1 MTITAAE
8 VSDGDTSSDASLS
21 LTFTS
26 SEATSNFAAG
36 DISVTNGSI
45 SSFSASSST
54 VYTATFTPSAAGAT
68 TIDVAGGTFTD
79 GASNNNT
86 AATQFNWTFNSS
98 VPSVTVSSSD
108 VTDGMTSNHASITVN
123 FSLSEPSVDFTASDI
138 SVNGGVISG
147 FAGSGT
153 SYSATFTPSSEGATN
168 ISVPSNR
175 FQNSVSTQNAASN
188 TFNWTYD
195 STSPSVVISS
205 TTVTSGTSSDDA
217 SIALGFNLSEPSSNF
232 ASTDIT
238 VSGGTISNFTGSG
251 TSYSTTFTPSG
262 NASYTISVASGTFT
276 DSGGNA
282 NLASANFLWTYN
294 YQAPDDSFVGQA
306 MTYLKQTIASEAQ
319 KQGERL
325 IGASHKLIRTSVEHL
340 IVRTRL
346 AQNVPAPQTGGA
358 STTTA
363 SSGRGTDTTGFTQS
377 VMATPIHQQAMT
389 SDTVI
394 LSTFSSPDRQDELSR
409 SAGFAQIDDRPAILD
424 GVQLLSVDADDEQYK
439 GKLHFDLY
447 RPLTA
452 SGDALITK
460 IIAEMSDQ
468 DGGPETTRLIASVG
482 LEEKLDDSEVM
493 GRFIHLTQEKSDYNT
508 AYTGSRDTYGASIGM
523 YRIYS
528 PRVNQ
533 LFSIYGSAGLATTD
547 LVLKRD
553 GVTSTADYLSYN
565 LQTGFSVSRTVKTR
579 RLLAIYEFAGDLLY
593 NYQTEHTAR
602 FSNGIA
608 SFDRLM
614 AGKTYHEYTA
624 SLSPKYVFSLS
635 RDNEQSSHLLSIVP
649 RLKCGS
655 GSLSASCGGG
665 LGINMTKPF
674 AKADGFST
682 VGINYE
688 RYRKTDTISYFLD
701 LNKQLGHENITL
713 DTQLNHDRANAI
725 STSSPA
731 DYGIRSTLNIQF

>member
-1 MTITAAE
+1 MNSSTGYYVQVASTAVDDLSSNSYAGI
-8 VSDGDTSSDASLS
+8 SDTTTLN
-21 LTFTS
+21 FT
-26 SEATSNFAAG
+26 T
-36 DISVTNGSI
+36 VNGSGPSI
-45 SSFSASSST
+45 ALSS
-54 VYTATFTPSAAGAT
+54 P
-68 TIDVAGGTFTD
+68 
-79 GASNNNT
+79 
-86 AATQFNWTFNSS
+86 
-98 VPSVTVSSSD
+98 D
-108 VTDGMTSNHASITVN
+108 VTDGMTSNHSSITIQM
-123 FSLSEPSVDFTASDI
+123 SLSAPSTDFASSDI
-138 SVNGGVISG
+138 TAVGGSISG
-147 FAGSGT
+147 FTGSGDN
-153 SYSATFTPSSEGATN
+153 YSAVFTPSSDGQTS
-168 ISVPSNR
+168 ISVAANS
-175 FQNSVSTQNAASN
+175 FTDSFSIQNLASN
-188 TFNWTYD
+188 IFNWTYD
-195 STSPSVVISS
+195 SSSPSVVISS
-205 TTVTSGTSSDDA
+205 PTVTSGNSSDDA
-217 SIALGFNLSEPSSNF
+217 SIALAFSLSEPSSDF
-232 ASTDIT
+232 DGSDIT
-238 VSGGTISNFTGSG
+238 ISGGSISNFTGSG
-251 TSYSTTFTPSG
+251 ASYTATFTPSG

-377 VMATPIHQQAMT
+377 VMATPIHQQAMA

-394 LSTFSSPDRQDELSR
+394 LSAFSSPDRQDELSR
-409 SAGFAQIDDRPAILD
+409 SAGFAQIDDRPAIID

-579 RLLAIYEFAGDLLY
+579 RLLAIYEFSGDLLY

-635 RDNEQSSHLLSIVP
+635 RDNKQTSHLLSIVP

-655 GSLSASCGGG
+655 GSLNASCGGG
-665 LGINMTKPF
+665 LGVNMTKPF